1 MKQPRKFYIY
11 SRSSLYFLIFLAV
24 SMLIAVIQLLLED
37 DFFENLTALLAA
49 CSLLVTVGWIA
60 FSSMGRIEIRN
71 SEIVVDRNF
80 KRYRLDPFTIVV
92 RMGEKNTSRG
102 ITNYPIYVEG
112 NVIGHGTS
120 DCSVTLKFLGTKQRN
135 KELLKYYQEHLQAQ
149 VEANK
154 TLEQETTEV
163 DFEQIVL
170 ASKDRQQFPLRD
182 LVEFGVDQGNL
193 KKTVFYHPKENKLYV
208 GKSVPFPIIF
218 TPSSVLFYGI
228 YLLTDRVSFHG
239 LIPLVLSFGLM
250 LVIAIWQLKHRKQKY
265 TVNVIPY
272 EMPEHYFKVQKSNG
286 LKTYLL
292 ILVFGLI
299 TLGLSI
305 LYLTFGSFLLLFISF
320 LMWYLFVV
328 LTLSGQFKKTHYL
341 KILEKKYFP

>member
-1 MKQPRKFYIY
+1 M
-11 SRSSLYFLIFLAV
+11 
-24 SMLIAVIQLLLED
+24 
-37 DFFENLTALLAA
+37 
-49 CSLLVTVGWIA
+49 
-60 FSSMGRIEIRN
+60 
-71 SEIVVDRNF
+71 
-80 KRYRLDPFTIVV
+80 
-92 RMGEKNTSRG
+92 
-102 ITNYPIYVEG
+102 EG
-112 NVIGHGTS
+112 KIIGNGTS
-120 DCSVTLKFLGTKQRN
+120 DRLVTLKFLGTKRKN
-135 KELLKYYQEHLQAQ
+135 KELLKYYQEHFQAL

-154 TLEQETTEV
+154 ALEQESTEV

-170 ASKDRQQFPLRD
+170 ASKERQQFPLRD
-182 LVEFGVDQGNL
+182 LVEFGADQGDL
-193 KKTVFYHPKENKLYV
+193 EKTVFYHPKENKLYV

-218 TPSSVLFYGI
+218 TPSTVLFYGI

-239 LIPLVLSFGLM
+239 FIPLVLSFGLM
-250 LVIAIWQLKHRKQKY
+250 LVIAIWQLQHRRQKY

-272 EMPEHYFKVQKSNG
+272 EMPEHYFQVQKSNG

-328 LTLSGQFKKTHYL
+328 LTLCGQFKKTHYL
-341 KILEKKYFP
+341 KILEKK

>member
-11 SRSSLYFLIFLAV
+11 SRSSLYFLIFFAV
-24 SMLIAVIQLLLED
+24 SMLITVLQVLFED
-37 DFFENLTALLAA
+37 NFFENLKVLFATCL
-49 CSLLVTVGWIA
+49 LLVTVGWIS
-60 FSSMGRIEIRN
+60 FSSMGRLIVKK

-80 KRYRLDPFTIVV
+80 KRYRLDPLSIVV
-92 RMGEKNTSRG
+92 RLGEKDSTRG

-112 NVIGHGTS
+112 KVVGHGTS
-120 DCSVTLKFLGTKQRN
+120 GRSITLKFLGTKRKN
-135 KELLKYYQEHLQAQ
+135 KELLKYYQEHLQNL
-149 VEANK
+149 VEANRS
-154 TLEQETTEV
+154 LEQEPTEV

-170 ASKDRQQFPLRD
+170 ASNDRQKFPLRD
-182 LVEFGVDQGNL
+182 LVEFGADQGDL

-208 GKSVPFPIIF
+208 GKSVPFPTIF
-218 TPSSVLFYGI
+218 TPSGVLFYGI

-272 EMPEHYFKVQKSNG
+272 EMPEHYFQVQKSNG
-286 LKTYLL
+286 MKTYLL

-299 TLGLSI
+299 TLGLSL
-305 LYLTFGSFLLLFISF
+305 LYLAFGSFLLLFVSF
-320 LMWYLFVV
+320 LMWYFFVV
-328 LTLSGQFKKTHYL
+328 LTLCGQFKKTHYL
-341 KILEKKYFP
+341 KILEKK

>member
-11 SRSSLYFLIFLAV
+11 SRSSLYFLIFLAM
-24 SMLIAVIQLLLED
+24 SMLIAVIQLLIED
-37 DFFENLTALLAA
+37 NFFENLKVLLAT
-49 CSLLVTVGWIA
+49 CLLLVTVGWIV
-60 FSSMGRIEIRN
+60 FSSMGRIEIKD

-80 KRYRLDPFTIVV
+80 KRYRLDPLSIVV
-92 RMGEKNTSRG
+92 RLGEKDSTRG

-112 NVIGHGTS
+112 KVVGHGTS
-120 DCSVTLKFLGTKQRN
+120 GRSITLKFLGTKRKN
-135 KELLKYYQEHLQAQ
+135 KELLKYYQEHLQNL
-149 VEANK
+149 VEANRS
-154 TLEQETTEV
+154 LEQEPTEV

-170 ASKDRQQFPLRD
+170 ASNDRQKFPLRD
-182 LVEFGVDQGNL
+182 LVEFGADQGDL

-208 GKSVPFPIIF
+208 GKSVPFPTIF
-218 TPSSVLFYGI
+218 TPSGVLFYGI

-250 LVIAIWQLKHRKQKY
+250 LVIAIWQLKHRKQRY

-272 EMPEHYFKVQKSNG
+272 EIPENYFQVQKSNG

-299 TLGLSI
+299 TLGLSH
-305 LYLTFGSFLLLFISF
+305 LYLAFGSFFCCL
-320 LMWYLFVV
+320 
-328 LTLSGQFKKTHYL
+328 
-341 KILEKKYFP
+341 

>member
-24 SMLIAVIQLLLED
+24 TTLIAIIQLLIED
-37 DFFENLTALLAA
+37 NFFENLKVLLAT
-49 CSLLVTVGWIA
+49 CLLLVTVGWIV
-60 FSSMGRIEIRN
+60 FSSMGRIEIRD

-80 KRYRLDPFTIVV
+80 KHYRLDPLSIVV
-92 RMGEKNTSRG
+92 RLVEKDSTRG

-112 NVIGHGTS
+112 KVVGHGTS
-120 DCSVTLKFLGTKQRN
+120 GRSITLKFLGTKRKN
-135 KELLKYYQEHLQAQ
+135 KELLKYYQEHLQNL
-149 VEANK
+149 VEANRS
-154 TLEQETTEV
+154 LEQEPTEV

-170 ASKDRQQFPLRD
+170 ASNDRQKFPLRD
-182 LVEFGVDQGNL
+182 LVEFGADQGDL

-208 GKSVPFPIIF
+208 GKSVPFPTIF
-218 TPSSVLFYGI
+218 TPSGVLFYGI

-272 EMPEHYFKVQKSNG
+272 EMPEHYFQVQKSNG
-286 LKTYLL
+286 MKTYLL

-299 TLGLSI
+299 TLGLSL
-305 LYLTFGSFLLLFISF
+305 LYLAFGSFLLLFVSF
-320 LMWYLFVV
+320 LMWYFFVV
-328 LTLSGQFKKTHYL
+328 LTLCGQFKKTHYL
-341 KILEKKYFP
+341 KILEKK

>member
-11 SRSSLYFLIFLAV
+11 SRSSMYFLIFLAV

-37 DFFENLTALLAA
+37 NFFEKLQVLLAA
-49 CSLLVTVGWIA
+49 LSLLVTVGWIA

-71 SEIVVDRNF
+71 TEIVVDRNF
-80 KRYRLDPFTIVV
+80 KRYRLNPLTIVV
-92 RMGEKNTSRG
+92 RLGEKDSSRG
-102 ITNYPIYVEG
+102 ITNYPIYVER
-112 NVIGHGTS
+112 NVVGHGTPGRS
-120 DCSVTLKFLGTKQRN
+120 ITLKFLGTKRKN

-149 VEANK
+149 VEANRA
-154 TLEQETTEV
+154 LEQEPTEV
-163 DFEQIVL
+163 NFEQIVL
-170 ASKDRQQFPLRD
+170 ASKERQQFPLRD
-182 LVEFGVDQGNL
+182 LVEFGADQGNL

-218 TPSSVLFYGI
+218 TPSGILFYGI

-239 LIPLVLSFGLM
+239 FIPLVLSFGLM
-250 LVIAIWQLKHRKQKY
+250 FVIAIGQLKRRRQKY

-272 EMPEHYFKVQKSNG
+272 EIPEHYFQVQKSNG

-320 LMWYLFVV
+320 LMWYFFVL
-328 LTLSGQFKKTHYL
+328 LTLCGQFKKTHYL
-341 KILEKKYFP
+341 KILEKK

>member
-37 DFFENLTALLAA
+37 TFFEKLKVLLAA
-49 CSLLVTVGWIA
+49 LSLLVTVGWILFA
-60 FSSMGRIEIRN
+60 SMGRLIVKK

-80 KRYRLDPFTIVV
+80 KRYRLNPLTIVV
-92 RMGEKNTSRG
+92 RLGEKDSSRG

-112 NVIGHGTS
+112 NVVGHGTPGRS
-120 DCSVTLKFLGTKQRN
+120 ITLKFLGTKRKN

-149 VEANK
+149 VEANRA
-154 TLEQETTEV
+154 LEQEPTEV

-170 ASKDRQQFPLRD
+170 ASNDRQKFPLRN
-182 LVEFGVDQGNL
+182 LVEFGADQGDL

-208 GKSVPFPIIF
+208 GKSVPFPTIF
-218 TPSSVLFYGI
+218 TPSGVLFYGI

-272 EMPEHYFKVQKSNG
+272 EMPEHYFQVQKSNG
-286 LKTYLL
+286 IKTYLL

-299 TLGLSI
+299 NLGLSL
-305 LYLTFGSFLLLFISF
+305 LYLAYGSFLLLFVSF
-320 LMWYLFVV
+320 LMWYFFVV
-328 LTLSGQFKKTHYL
+328 LTLCGQFKKTHYL
-341 KILEKKYFP
+341 KILEKK

>member
-1 MKQPRKFYIY
+1 MKQARKFYIY
-11 SRSSLYFLIFLAV
+11 SRSSLYFLIFLV
-24 SMLIAVIQLLLED
+24 VMTLIAIIQSLLED
-37 DFFENLTALLAA
+37 NFVENLKVLLATF
-49 CSLLVTVGWIA
+49 SLLVTVGWIL
-60 FSSMGRIEIRN
+60 FSSMGRLEIRN
-71 SEIVVDRNF
+71 TEIVVDRNF
-80 KRYRLDPFTIVV
+80 KRYRLDPLTIVV
-92 RMGEKNTSRG
+92 RLGDKDSSRG
-102 ITNYPIYVEG
+102 VTNYPIYVEG
-112 NVIGHGTS
+112 KAMGHGAS
-120 DCSVTLKFLGTKQRN
+120 GRSITLKFLGTKRKN

-154 TLEQETTEV
+154 ALEQEPMEV

-170 ASKDRQQFPLRD
+170 ASKDRQQIPLRD
-182 LVEFGVDQGNL
+182 LVEFGADQGNL
-193 KKTVFYHPKENKLYV
+193 EKTVFYHPEENQLYV

-218 TPSSVLFYGI
+218 TLSTVSFYGI
-228 YLLTDRVSFHG
+228 YLLTERVSFHG
-239 LIPLVLSFGLM
+239 FIPLVLSFGLM

-272 EMPEHYFKVQKSNG
+272 EMPENYFPTQKSNG

-305 LYLTFGSFLLLFISF
+305 LYLTFGSFLLLFMSF

-328 LTLSGQFKKTHYL
+328 LTLCGQFKKTHYL
-341 KILEKKYFP
+341 KILEKKYSP

>member
-1 MKQPRKFYIY
+1 MKQARKFYIY
-11 SRSSLYFLIFLAV
+11 SRSSLYFLIFLV
-24 SMLIAVIQLLLED
+24 VMTLIAIIQLLLED
-37 DFFENLTALLAA
+37 NFVENLKALLAA
-49 CSLLVTVGWIA
+49 LSLLMTVGWVL
-60 FSSMGRIEIRN
+60 FSSMGRLIVKE

-80 KRYRLDPFTIVV
+80 KRYRLDPLTAVV
-92 RMGEKNTSRG
+92 RLGEKDSTRG
-102 ITNYPIYVEG
+102 ITNYPIYLEG
-112 NVIGHGTS
+112 KVMGNGGSGRSI
-120 DCSVTLKFLGTKQRN
+120 TLKFLGTKRKN

-149 VEANK
+149 VESNK
-154 TLEQETTEV
+154 ALEPEPREV

-182 LVEFGVDQGNL
+182 LVEFGADQGNL
-193 KKTVFYHPKENKLYV
+193 EKTVFYHPEENQLYV

-218 TPSSVLFYGI
+218 TPSTVLFYGI

-239 LIPLVLSFGLM
+239 FIPLVLSFGFM

-272 EMPEHYFKVQKSNG
+272 EIPENYFPKQKSNG

-292 ILVFGLI
+292 ILVFGFI

-320 LMWYLFVV
+320 LMWYFFVV
-328 LTLSGQFKKTHYL
+328 LTLCGQFKKTHYL
-341 KILEKKYFP
+341 KILEKK

>member
-11 SRSSLYFLIFLAV
+11 SRSSLYFLIFLVV
-24 SMLIAVIQLLLED
+24 SMFIAIIHLLIED
-37 DFFENLTALLAA
+37 NFFENLKVLLATL
-49 CSLLVTVGWIA
+49 SLLVTVGWIA
-60 FSSMGRIEIRN
+60 FSSMGRIEIRK

-80 KRYRLDPFTIVV
+80 KHYRLDPLTIVV
-92 RMGEKNTSRG
+92 RLGEKDSSRG

-112 NVIGHGTS
+112 KIIGNGTS
-120 DCSVTLKFLGTKQRN
+120 DRLVTLKFLGTKRKN
-135 KELLKYYQEHLQAQ
+135 KELLKYYQEHFQAL

-154 TLEQETTEV
+154 ALEQESTEV

-170 ASKDRQQFPLRD
+170 ASKERQQFPLRD
-182 LVEFGVDQGNL
+182 LVEFGADQGDL
-193 KKTVFYHPKENKLYV
+193 EKTVFYHPKENKLYV

-218 TPSSVLFYGI
+218 TPSTVLFYGI

-239 LIPLVLSFGLM
+239 FIPLVLSFGLM
-250 LVIAIWQLKHRKQKY
+250 LVIAIWQLKHRRQTY

-272 EMPEHYFKVQKSNG
+272 DMPEHYFQVQKSNG

>member
-11 SRSSLYFLIFLAV
+11 SRSSLYFLIFLAM
-24 SMLIAVIQLLLED
+24 SMLIAVIQLLID
-37 DFFENLTALLAA
+37 NFFENLKVLLAT
-49 CSLLVTVGWIA
+49 CLLLVTVGWIV
-60 FSSMGRIEIRN
+60 FSSMGRIEIKD

-80 KRYRLDPFTIVV
+80 KRYRLDPLSIVV
-92 RMGEKNTSRG
+92 RLGEKDSTRG

-112 NVIGHGTS
+112 KVVGHGTS
-120 DCSVTLKFLGTKQRN
+120 GRSITLKFLGTKRKN
-135 KELLKYYQEHLQAQ
+135 KELLKYYQEHLQNL
-149 VEANK
+149 VEANRS
-154 TLEQETTEV
+154 LEQEPTEV

-170 ASKDRQQFPLRD
+170 ASNDRQKFPLRD
-182 LVEFGVDQGNL
+182 LVEFGADQGDL

-208 GKSVPFPIIF
+208 GKSVPFPTIF
-218 TPSSVLFYGI
+218 TPSGVLFYGI

-272 EMPEHYFKVQKSNG
+272 EMPEHYFQVQKSNG
-286 LKTYLL
+286 MKTYLL

-299 TLGLSI
+299 TLGLSL
-305 LYLTFGSFLLLFISF
+305 LYLAFGSFLLLFVSF
-320 LMWYLFVV
+320 LMWYFFVV
-328 LTLSGQFKKTHYL
+328 LTLCGQFKKTHYL
-341 KILEKKYFP
+341 KILEKK

>member
-11 SRSSLYFLIFLAV
+11 SRSSMYFLIFLAV

-37 DFFENLTALLAA
+37 NFFEKLQVLLAA
-49 CSLLVTVGWIA
+49 LSLLVTVGWIA

-71 SEIVVDRNF
+71 TEIVVDRNF
-80 KRYRLDPFTIVV
+80 KRYRLNPLTIVV
-92 RMGEKNTSRG
+92 RLGEKDSSRG

-112 NVIGHGTS
+112 NVVGHGTPGRS
-120 DCSVTLKFLGTKQRN
+120 ITLKFLGTKRKN

-149 VEANK
+149 VEANRA
-154 TLEQETTEV
+154 LEQEPTEV
-163 DFEQIVL
+163 NFEQIVL
-170 ASKDRQQFPLRD
+170 ASKERQQFPLRD
-182 LVEFGVDQGNL
+182 LVEFGADQGNL

-218 TPSSVLFYGI
+218 TPSGILFYGI

-239 LIPLVLSFGLM
+239 FIPLVLSFGLM
-250 LVIAIWQLKHRKQKY
+250 FVIAIGQLKRRRQKY

-272 EMPEHYFKVQKSNG
+272 EIPEHYFQVQKSNG

-320 LMWYLFVV
+320 LMWYFFVL
-328 LTLSGQFKKTHYL
+328 LTLCGQFKKTHYL
-341 KILEKKYFP
+341 KILEKK

>member
-24 SMLIAVIQLLLED
+24 SMLIAVLQVLLED
-37 DFFENLTALLAA
+37 NFFENLKVLFATCL
-49 CSLLVTVGWIA
+49 LLVTVGWIS
-60 FSSMGRIEIRN
+60 FSSMGRLIVKK

-80 KRYRLDPFTIVV
+80 KRYRLDPLSIVV
-92 RMGEKNTSRG
+92 RLGEKDSTRG
-102 ITNYPIYVEG
+102 ITNCPIYVEG
-112 NVIGHGTS
+112 KVVGHGTS
-120 DCSVTLKFLGTKQRN
+120 GRSITLKFLGTKRKN
-135 KELLKYYQEHLQAQ
+135 KELLKYYQEHLQNL
-149 VEANK
+149 VEANRS
-154 TLEQETTEV
+154 LEQEPTEV

-170 ASKDRQQFPLRD
+170 ASNDRQKFPLRD
-182 LVEFGVDQGNL
+182 LVEFGADQGDL

-208 GKSVPFPIIF
+208 GKSVPFPTIF
-218 TPSSVLFYGI
+218 TPCGVLFYGI

-272 EMPEHYFKVQKSNG
+272 EMTENYFQVQKSNG

-299 TLGLSI
+299 TLGLSL
-305 LYLTFGSFLLLFISF
+305 LYLAFGSFLLLFVSL
-320 LMWYLFVV
+320 LMWYFFVV
-328 LTLSGQFKKTHYL
+328 LTLCGQFKKTHYL
-341 KILEKKYFP
+341 KILEKK

>member
-24 SMLIAVIQLLLED
+24 SMLISVIQLLIED
-37 DFFENLTALLAA
+37 NFFENLTALLAA

-71 SEIVVDRNF
+71 SEIVVNRNF

-92 RMGEKNTSRG
+92 CLGEKNTSRW

-112 NVIGHGTS
+112 KVIGNGTS
-120 DCSVTLKFLGTKQRN
+120 DRSVTLKFLGTKRKN

-170 ASKDRQQFPLRD
+170 ASKDRQQFP
-182 LVEFGVDQGNL
+182 
-193 KKTVFYHPKENKLYV
+193 
-208 GKSVPFPIIF
+208 
-218 TPSSVLFYGI
+218 
-228 YLLTDRVSFHG
+228 
-239 LIPLVLSFGLM
+239 
-250 LVIAIWQLKHRKQKY
+250 
-265 TVNVIPY
+265 
-272 EMPEHYFKVQKSNG
+272 
-286 LKTYLL
+286 
-292 ILVFGLI
+292 
-299 TLGLSI
+299 
-305 LYLTFGSFLLLFISF
+305 
-320 LMWYLFVV
+320 
-328 LTLSGQFKKTHYL
+328 
-341 KILEKKYFP
+341 

>member
-11 SRSSLYFLIFLAV
+11 SRSSLYFLIFLVV
-24 SMLIAVIQLLLED
+24 SMFIAIIQLLIEEN
-37 DFFENLTALLAA
+37 FFENLKVLLAIF
-49 CSLLVTVGWIA
+49 SLLVTVGWIA
-60 FSSMGRIEIRN
+60 FSSMGRIEIRK

-80 KRYRLDPFTIVV
+80 KRYRLDPLTIVV
-92 RMGEKNTSRG
+92 RLGEKDSSRG

-112 NVIGHGTS
+112 KIIGNGTS
-120 DCSVTLKFLGTKQRN
+120 DRLVTLKFLGTKRKN
-135 KELLKYYQEHLQAQ
+135 KELLKYYQEHFQAL

-154 TLEQETTEV
+154 ALEQESTEV

-170 ASKDRQQFPLRD
+170 ASKERQQFPLRD
-182 LVEFGVDQGNL
+182 LVEFGADQGDL
-193 KKTVFYHPKENKLYV
+193 EKTVFYHPKENKLYV

-218 TPSSVLFYGI
+218 TPSTVLFYGI

-239 LIPLVLSFGLM
+239 FIPLVLSFGLM
-250 LVIAIWQLKHRKQKY
+250 LVIAIWQLQHRRQKY

-328 LTLSGQFKKTHYL
+328 LTLCGQFKKTHYL
-341 KILEKKYFP
+341 KILEKK

>member
-11 SRSSLYFLIFLAV
+11 SRSSLYFLIFMAM
-24 SMLIAVIQLLLED
+24 SMLIAVIQLLIED
-37 DFFENLTALLAA
+37 NFFENLKVLFATCL
-49 CSLLVTVGWIA
+49 LLVTVGWIS
-60 FSSMGRIEIRN
+60 FSSMGRLIVKK

-80 KRYRLDPFTIVV
+80 KRYRLDPLTIVV
-92 RMGEKNTSRG
+92 RLGEKDSTRG

-112 NVIGHGTS
+112 KVIGHGTS
-120 DCSVTLKFLGTKQRN
+120 GRSITLKFLGTKRKN

-149 VEANK
+149 VEANIA
-154 TLEQETTEV
+154 LEQEPTEV

-170 ASKDRQQFPLRD
+170 ASKDRQQFPLHD
-182 LVEFGVDQGNL
+182 LVEFGADQGDL
-193 KKTVFYHPKENKLYV
+193 EKTVFYSPEENQLYV
-208 GKSVPFPIIF
+208 GKSVPFPTIF
-218 TPSSVLFYGI
+218 TPSGVLFYGI

-272 EMPEHYFKVQKSNG
+272 EIPEHYFQVQKSNG

-299 TLGLSI
+299 TLGLSL
-305 LYLTFGSFLLLFISF
+305 LYLAFGSFLLLFVSF
-320 LMWYLFVV
+320 LMWYFFVV
-328 LTLSGQFKKTHYL
+328 LTLCGQFKKTHYL
-341 KILEKKYFP
+341 KILEKK

>member
-1 MKQPRKFYIY
+1 M
-11 SRSSLYFLIFLAV
+11 V
-24 SMLIAVIQLLLED
+24 
-37 DFFENLTALLAA
+37 N
-49 CSLLVTVGWIA
+49 
-60 FSSMGRIEIRN
+60 
-71 SEIVVDRNF
+71 RNF
-80 KRYRLDPFTIVV
+80 KRYRLDPSTIVV
-92 RMGEKNTSRG
+92 RLGEKNTSRG

-112 NVIGHGTS
+112 KVIGNGTS
-120 DCSVTLKFLGTKQRN
+120 DRSVTLKFLGTKRKN
-135 KELLKYYQEHLQAQ
+135 KEILKYYQEHLQAQ

-154 TLEQETTEV
+154 ALEQETTEV

-182 LVEFGVDQGNL
+182 LVEFGADQGNL
-193 KKTVFYHPKENKLYV
+193 KKTVFYYPKENKLYV

-218 TPSSVLFYGI
+218 TPSGVLFYGI

-250 LVIAIWQLKHRKQKY
+250 LVIAIWQLKHRRQKY

-272 EMPEHYFKVQKSNG
+272 EIPEHYFQVQKSNG

-305 LYLTFGSFLLLFISF
+305 LYLTFGSFCYCL
-320 LMWYLFVV
+320 
-328 LTLSGQFKKTHYL
+328 
-341 KILEKKYFP
+341 

>member
-11 SRSSLYFLIFLAV
+11 SRSSLYFLIFLAM
-24 SMLIAVIQLLLED
+24 SMLIAVIQLLIED
-37 DFFENLTALLAA
+37 NFFENLKVLLAT
-49 CSLLVTVGWIA
+49 CLLLVTVGWIV
-60 FSSMGRIEIRN
+60 FSSMGRIEIRD

-80 KRYRLDPFTIVV
+80 KRYRLDPLSIVV
-92 RMGEKNTSRG
+92 RLGEKDSTRG

-112 NVIGHGTS
+112 KVVGHGTS
-120 DCSVTLKFLGTKQRN
+120 GRSITLKFLGTKRKN
-135 KELLKYYQEHLQAQ
+135 KELLKYYQEHLQNL
-149 VEANK
+149 VEANRS
-154 TLEQETTEV
+154 LEQEPTEV

-170 ASKDRQQFPLRD
+170 TSNDRQKFPLRD
-182 LVEFGVDQGNL
+182 LVEFGADQGDL

-208 GKSVPFPIIF
+208 GKSVPFPTIF
-218 TPSSVLFYGI
+218 TPSGVLFYGI

-272 EMPEHYFKVQKSNG
+272 EMPEHYFQVQKSNG
-286 LKTYLL
+286 IKTYLL

-299 TLGLSI
+299 TLGLSL
-305 LYLTFGSFLLLFISF
+305 LYLAFGSFLLLFVSF
-320 LMWYLFVV
+320 LMWYFFVV
-328 LTLSGQFKKTHYL
+328 LTLCGQFKKTHYL
-341 KILEKKYFP
+341 KILEKK

>member
-1 MKQPRKFYIY
+1 MKQARKFYIY
-11 SRSSLYFLIFLAV
+11 SKSSLYFLIFLAV
-24 SMLIAVIQLLLED
+24 TMLIAIIQLLLED
-37 DFFENLTALLAA
+37 NFVENLIVLLAA
-49 CSLLVTVGWIA
+49 FSLLVTVGWILFA
-60 FSSMGRIEIRN
+60 SMGRLIVKK

-80 KRYRLDPFTIVV
+80 KRYRLDPLTIVV
-92 RMGEKNTSRG
+92 RLGEKDSTRG

-112 NVIGHGTS
+112 KVVGHGTPGRS
-120 DCSVTLKFLGTKQRN
+120 ITLKFLGTKRKN
-135 KELLKYYQEHLQAQ
+135 KELLKYYQEHLQSQ
-149 VEANK
+149 VEANRA
-154 TLEQETTEV
+154 LEQEPTEV

-182 LVEFGVDQGNL
+182 LVEFGADQGNL

-218 TPSSVLFYGI
+218 TPSTVSFYGI
-228 YLLTDRVSFHG
+228 YLLTERVSFHG

-250 LVIAIWQLKHRKQKY
+250 FVIAIWQLKHRKQKY
-265 TVNVIPY
+265 IVNVIPY
-272 EMPEHYFKVQKSNG
+272 EIPENYFPTQKSNG

-305 LYLTFGSFLLLFISF
+305 LYLTFGSFLLLFMSF

-328 LTLSGQFKKTHYL
+328 LTLCGQFKKTHYL
-341 KILEKKYFP
+341 KILEKK

>member
-1 MKQPRKFYIY
+1 M
-11 SRSSLYFLIFLAV
+11 YFLIFLAV

-37 DFFENLTALLAA
+37 NFFEKLQVLLAA
-49 CSLLVTVGWIA
+49 LSLLVTVGWIA

-71 SEIVVDRNF
+71 TEIVVDRNF
-80 KRYRLDPFTIVV
+80 KRYRLNPLTIVV
-92 RMGEKNTSRG
+92 RLGEKDSSRG

-112 NVIGHGTS
+112 NVVGHGTPGRS
-120 DCSVTLKFLGTKQRN
+120 ITLKFLGTKRKN

-149 VEANK
+149 VEANRA
-154 TLEQETTEV
+154 LEQEPTEV
-163 DFEQIVL
+163 NFEQIVL
-170 ASKDRQQFPLRD
+170 ASKERQQFPLRD
-182 LVEFGVDQGNL
+182 LVEFGADQGNL
-193 KKTVFYHPKENKLYV
+193 KRTVFYHPKENKLYV
-208 GKSVPFPIIF
+208 GNSVPFPIIF
-218 TPSSVLFYGI
+218 TPSGILFYGI

-250 LVIAIWQLKHRKQKY
+250 LVIAIGQLKRRRQKY

-286 LKTYLL
+286 LKSYLL

-320 LMWYLFVV
+320 LMWYFFVL
-328 LTLSGQFKKTHYL
+328 LTLCSQFKKTHYL
-341 KILEKKYFP
+341 KILEKK

>member
-24 SMLIAVIQLLLED
+24 SMLIVVIQLLLED
-37 DFFENLTALLAA
+37 NFFENLKVLLATL
-49 CSLLVTVGWIA
+49 SLLVTVGWILFA
-60 FSSMGRIEIRN
+60 SMGRLIVKK

-80 KRYRLDPFTIVV
+80 KRYRLDPLTIVV
-92 RMGEKNTSRG
+92 RLGEKDSTRG
-102 ITNYPIYVEG
+102 ITHYPIYVEG
-112 NVIGHGTS
+112 KVMGHGTS
-120 DCSVTLKFLGTKQRN
+120 GRSITLKFLGTKRKN

-149 VEANK
+149 VEANIA
-154 TLEQETTEV
+154 LEQEPTEV

-170 ASKDRQQFPLRD
+170 ASKDRQQFPLHD
-182 LVEFGVDQGNL
+182 LVEFGADQGDL
-193 KKTVFYHPKENKLYV
+193 EKTVFYSPEENQLYV

-218 TPSSVLFYGI
+218 TPSTVSFYGI

-250 LVIAIWQLKHRKQKY
+250 FVIAIWQLKHRKQKY

-272 EMPEHYFKVQKSNG
+272 EIPEHYFQVQKSNG

-305 LYLTFGSFLLLFISF
+305 LYLAFGSFLLLFVSF
-320 LMWYLFVV
+320 LMWYFFVV
-328 LTLSGQFKKTHYL
+328 LTLCGQFKKTHYL
-341 KILEKKYFP
+341 KILEKK